1 MGLEHWLQ
9 VTLGILLTL
18 PGLRFTPLRVSPLP
32 SRPAPQAAVE
42 GWGLGVNG
50 VLKPQSALS
59 RHPVREAMC
68 QRLERMCFN
77 WSWMRF

>member
-50 VLKPQSALS
+50 Y
-59 RHPVREAMC
+59 
-68 QRLERMCFN
+68 
-77 WSWMRF
+77 